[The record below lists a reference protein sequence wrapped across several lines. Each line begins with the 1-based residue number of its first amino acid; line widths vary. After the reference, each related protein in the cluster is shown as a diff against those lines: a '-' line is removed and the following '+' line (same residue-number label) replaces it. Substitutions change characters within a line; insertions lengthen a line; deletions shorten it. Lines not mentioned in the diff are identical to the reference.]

1 MELLDFD
8 RYPLWLNLVL
18 TATAAA
24 AVWVAGTR
32 LAREADA
39 ISKRTGAGEAFVG
52 LILLGAIVSLPEL
65 STSITASWMGNPSFA
80 VSTLVGGIAA
90 VMVALAVVDAIAR
103 DQPVSSDVR
112 HPIVLFQGVLTV
124 LFLVVA
130 AAGMVVGDVAV
141 VFGVGAWSTA
151 LFVLYLLF
159 VLLVQRYQR
168 REPWVVGEEMRASI
182 RHPPEGDGEEER
194 DDEDRRPL
202 SRIVLATGVSAV
214 VTLAAGIVLAGA
226 GNAIADQTGLGAG
239 FVGMLIG
246 GIATSLPEAT
256 TFYGAVRIRQYELAF
271 GDAFGTNLF
280 STMAIS
286 FADLAYGGGPILVT
300 AGRFG
305 LFATLL
311 GIALNATYLAG
322 CIERPN
328 RRVLGMGVD
337 SLVVLGMYVGGMFLL
352 YRMR

>member
-1 MELLDFD
+1 MELLDFH
-8 RYPLWLNLVL
+8 RYPLWLNIVL
-18 TATAAA
+18 TAAAAA

-65 STSITASWMGNPSFA
+65 STSITASWMGNPNFA
-80 VSTLVGGIAA
+80 VSTLVGGISA
-90 VMVALAVVDAIAR
+90 VMVALAIVDVIVR
-103 DQPVSSDVR
+103 GEPVSSDVR

-124 LFLVVA
+124 IFLVVA

-151 LFVLYLLF
+151 LLVLYLLF
-159 VLLVQRYQR
+159 VLLVKRYQR
-168 REPWVVGEEMRASI
+168 REPWVAGEELRASM
-182 RHPPEGDGEEER
+182 RRPPESDDEEER
-194 DDEDRRPL
+194 DDRDRRPL
-202 SRIVLATGVSAV
+202 SRIILATAV
-214 VTLAAGIVLAGA
+214 AASVTLAAGTVLAGA
-226 GNAIADQTGLGAG
+226 GSAVADQTGLGAG

-246 GIATSLPEAT
+246 GIVTSLPEAT
-256 TFYGAVRIRQYELAF
+256 TFYGAVRLRQYELAF
-271 GDAFGTNLF
+271 GDAFGANLL
-280 STMAIS
+280 STMAI
-286 FADLAYGGGPILVT
+286 FVADLAYGGGPILLT

-305 LFATLL
+305 LLATLL
-311 GIALNATYLAG
+311 AIALNATYLAG

-337 SLVVLGMYVGGMFLL
+337 SLVVLGAYVGGMFLL